1 MADTLALCQRWCS
14 VPLRPSSKL
23 CWSAAVARAQTGST
37 RYGRVS
43 TTWFPAAASST
54 REAQLLAVLRA
65 PAGAAGLTV
74 TGQFNLGEGEDD
86 FRVPDGG
93 LHRPGAGG
101 TWQPTAALVIEI
113 VSPDDQSWQKL
124 PFYAKHNVDEV
135 LIVDPAERT
144 VTWLA
149 LGEGEHRPVQRSGLI
164 ELGST
169 ELAEQID
176 WPSTQIIGAPA
187 GRG

>member
-1 MADTLALCQRWCS
+1 MQNGRNGRYACVMPTLVLGTPPPELEALLERRRRAGADRFDEVWEGVYHM
-14 VPLRPSSKL
+14 VPGPSFEH
-23 CWSAAVARAQTGST
+23 ARL
-37 RYGRVS
+37 
-43 TTWFPAAASST
+43 
-54 REAQLLAVLRA
+54 EAQLLAVLRA

-113 VSPDDQSWQKL
+113 VSPGDQSWQKL

-135 LIVDPAERT
+135 LIIDPAERT

-149 LGEGEHRPVQRSGLI
+149 LGEGEHRPAQRSGLI

-176 WPSTQIIGAPA
+176 WP
-187 GRG
+187 